1 LAGGSGEL
9 IPDQRIFEN
18 GLVTD
23 PHYAGRKAHYRFTGW
38 RVGGLSYSFAT
49 EVIAPLKLTADWL
62 VDTFSVKFHA
72 NTGEGAMPE
81 QTFEYDE
88 EKRFTLNSYFKLGF
102 TFNGWNSAADGQ
114 GEKSYSDGELVK
126 NLSLING
133 ETIDLY
139 AQWLANTYSIL
150 FEANGGTGSM
160 NPLEMTYDKS
170 KLLTENR
177 FIKKGYQFIN
187 WNTAQNGQGTSYEN
201 QESVQK
207 LTAVN
212 GEQIPLYAQWKMIDY
227 NVIFDSQGGSTIS
240 DQGYTVEQGIDSFA
254 VPHRNGYNFLGWY
267 EGETK
272 IESIPTGEIGDRT
285 LKAKWRTSQYKVT
298 FDSNGG
304 SVIVS
309 QNYTI
314 EKGLESFEAPKRSGY
329 KFIGWYDGEAKVEKI
344 PIGETGDRVL
354 AAKWEIVEYTLSFDD
369 PSISPI
375 PYTVESEAIRL
386 PALTKT
392 GYRFL
397 GWLVSENTLERGL
410 TDSGK
415 VVQEIQTGTT
425 GNLKLLVQWQA
436 NQYKIS
442 FDPNDGTDERVVQT
456 MNYDERVK
464 LSANKFT
471 RADYVFINWN
481 TQPDGQGTRYL
492 DAQEVQNLVA
502 ESDGSVTLY
511 AQCKPMKTALDDLV
525 NKEKET
531 KRVKENYTEDSWKK
545 YEEALKKAEEALA
558 NEEAT
563 SEQIHAAL
571 EELTTAIANLK
582 PLVTASGKST
592 SSTSPSSATQ
602 KTYPTS
608 TAKSY
613 PKSGMIVMP
622 GLTMVGL
629 LMVGASF
636 AVWKKKQDK

>member
-1 LAGGSGEL
+1 M
-9 IPDQRIFEN
+9 P
-18 GLVTD
+18 
-23 PHYAGRKAHYRFTGW
+23 
-38 RVGGLSYSFAT
+38 YSFAT
-49 EVIAPLKLTADWL
+49 KVIAPLELTADWL
-62 VDTFSVKFHA
+62 VDTYSVKFHA
-72 NTGEGAMPE
+72 NTGEGTMPK

-88 EKRFTLNSYFKLGF
+88 EKRFTLNSYYKLGF
-102 TFNGWNSAADGQ
+102 TFNSWNSAADGE

-150 FEANGGTGSM
+150 FESNGGTGSM
-160 NPLEMTYDKS
+160 VPLEMTYDKS

-201 QESVQK
+201 QESVQN
-207 LTAVN
+207 LTAVKD
-212 GEQIPLYAQWKMIDY
+212 EQLPLYAQWKMIDY
-227 NVIFDSQGGSTIS
+227 NVTFDSQGGSTIS
-240 DQGYTVEQGIDSFA
+240 DRSYTVEQGIDSFA
-254 VPHRNGYNFLGWY
+254 VPHRNGYIFLGWY

-272 IESIPTGEIGDRT
+272 VESISIGEIGDRT
-285 LKAKWRTSQYKVT
+285 LKAKWRTNQYKVT

-304 SVIVS
+304 SEIAS

-314 EKGLESFEAPKRSGY
+314 EKGIESFEAPNRSGY

-354 AAKWEIVEYTLSFDD
+354 AAKWEIVEYTLTFDD

-375 PYTVESEAIRL
+375 PYTVESETIRL

-415 VVQEIQTGTT
+415 VVQEIQKGTT
-425 GNLKLLVQWQA
+425 GNLKLLAQWQA

-456 MNYDERVK
+456 MNYDERAK

-481 TQPDGQGTRYL
+481 TQPNGQATRYL

-511 AQCKPMKTALDDLV
+511 AQWKPTKTALDDLV

-571 EELTTAIANLK
+571 EELTAAIANLK

-613 PKSGMIVMP
+613 PQSGMIVMP

-629 LMVGASF
+629 LMVGASL